1 MSTMLRTPGSVS
13 TTTASGSTRH
23 VALLVA
29 LCLALSLYGIGWGL
43 PNGPHDWSNDSV
55 APLEPLA
62 YAKRLLAGE
71 PWSSKYPP
79 FHFMVLGAA
88 YAPYVAYLKVT
99 GGLGR
104 PSEDYPYGLADPEG
118 SLAVFTL
125 IARLVSVAMGVG
137 LVLVNYHTVR
147 RLHGPRA
154 GLIAGL
160 LLASSYPLIHYSRNA
175 NIDVPHLFWMS
186 LALWSS
192 VALVQDFQR
201 RHYVLLGVYTA
212 AAVATKDSIYALF
225 VGVAP
230 VVLAFHLGRL
240 RELRRT
246 TPEALGAAHRDLA
259 SGLAAFLVSL
269 VLVFNLPF
277 NWQGFAE
284 HVQLHLRRSVTGSY
298 LIEQSESVLGG
309 ELALLAGYA
318 KFLFESSVPT
328 VLPLA
333 LAGLATGLVRARR
346 ATWMVVLPVAA
357 YYVFFLR
364 LHSTYHLRYAL
375 PVFVLL
381 TWPAARLADEWLG
394 AARLART
401 VASLVLAGTIGLAV
415 LQGLALGVLY
425 TRDSRY
431 AAEAWMREHI
441 PAGATILG
449 VKPAY
454 SLPRFPPGRQLVLR
468 DLWNYGGTQI
478 ADIQDLDPEYAV
490 MGMGLQ
496 IRRENPDRFE
506 RFFVDRGYRVVAEF
520 KSPLPLFGRE
530 IVELHSINPRIV
542 IFKRGG
548 ARLAVAAGQP
558 PAPAPAEGR

>member
-1 MSTMLRTPGSVS
+1 MSTVLQVPGS
-13 TTTASGSTRH
+13 ASASAVPDSTRH

-43 PNGPHDWSNDSV
+43 PNGPYDWSNDSV

-62 YAKRLLAGE
+62 YAKRLVFGE

-79 FHFMVLGAA
+79 LHFMVLAAA
-88 YAPYVAYLKVT
+88 YAPYAAYLKLT

-104 PSEDYPYGLADPEG
+104 PSDDYPYGLADPEG

-125 IARLVSVAMGVG
+125 IARLVSVAMGIG

-186 LALWSS
+186 LALWSL
-192 VALVQDFQR
+192 VAPIQDGRR
-201 RHYVLLGVYTA
+201 RHYVLLGVYA
-212 AAVATKDSIYALF
+212 AAAMATKDSIYALF
-225 VGVAP
+225 VGLAP
-230 VVLAFHLGRL
+230 VLLVVHAGRL
-240 RELRRT
+240 RELRRSA
-246 TPEALGAAHRDLA
+246 PERLAAAHGDLA
-259 SGLAAFLVSL
+259 WGLAAFLLSL
-269 VLVFNLPF
+269 AVTFNIPF
-277 NWQGFAE
+277 NWQGFAA

-298 LIEQSESVLGG
+298 LIEEAGSPVSG
-309 ELALLAGYA
+309 EIALLAGYLD
-318 KFLFESSVPT
+318 FLFQTSVPT

-333 LAGLATGLVRARR
+333 LAGLASGLVLAPR
-346 ATWMVVLPVAA
+346 ATWLIVPPVVA
-357 YYVFFLR
+357 YYVLFLR
-364 LHSTYHLRYAL
+364 LHSTHHLRYAL

-394 AARLART
+394 AGRRART
-401 VASLVLAGTIGLAV
+401 VAALVLAGTIGWAI

-441 PAGATILG
+441 PPGATVLG

-454 SLPRFPPGRQLVLR
+454 SLPRFPPGRKLVLR
-468 DLWNYGGTQI
+468 DLWDYGGEQT
-478 ADIQDLDPEYAV
+478 ADIQDVDPDYV
-490 MGMGLQ
+490 VIGMGLQ
-496 IRRENPDRFE
+496 LRREDPARFE
-506 RFFVDRGYRVVAEF
+506 RFFVDRGYRVAAEF
-520 KSPLPLFGRE
+520 KSPLPRFGRE
-530 IVELHSINPRIV
+530 IIELHSINPRIV
-542 IFKRGG
+542 IFERGS
-548 ARLAVAAGQP
+548 ARLASAAGRP
-558 PAPAPAEGR
+558 PAAAPAGGR